1 MDPELQ
7 RGRERE
13 GDRRGKIER
22 VEREREKESGRVS
35 QRERKGKRRRE
46 GGEWGER
53 DKKRDI
59 IHVWSTT

>member
-22 VEREREKESGRVS
+22 VERERERERKRVS
-35 QRERKGKRRRE
+35 QRERKGKKRRE
-46 GGEWGER
+46 GSGER
-53 DKKRDI
+53 ERQKRDI